1 MIKNKS
7 IHEKKQIIDKFKPFS
22 KDFSKNINDWFKIE
36 LTYTSN
42 AIEGN
47 TLTRQET
54 ALVVEKGITVSGKS
68 LVEHQEAI
76 NHSLAFDFVQ
86 QIAVKRKT
94 EVKESDILEIHRI
107 ILTKIDD
114 SNAGRYRSIPVRIA
128 GSRVVMPNA
137 QKVYDLMQN
146 FLKWLSNTNE
156 DDIVK
161 LVADAHLRLV
171 SIHPFVDGNGR
182 TARLLMNLLLLQ
194 NGYPPAIIKNTNRM
208 KYINSIEK
216 AQLNG
221 EMADY
226 YKVIRDAIE
235 YSMDVYLDLLQQDSS
250 GVTSVTK
257 KLKIPNK
264 LLKIGDLA
272 NQTNELVSTIRY
284 WTNQGLLDVNSLTK
298 GGFYLYDSSM
308 IDRVKIIRSLQKND
322 RLTVE
327 EIREKLKK

>member
-1 MIKNKS
+1 
-7 IHEKKQIIDKFKPFS
+7 
-22 KDFSKNINDWFKIE
+22 
-36 LTYTSN
+36 
-42 AIEGN
+42 
-47 TLTRQET
+47 
-54 ALVVEKGITVSGKS
+54 
-68 LVEHQEAI
+68 
-76 NHSLAFDFVQ
+76 
-86 QIAVKRKT
+86 
-94 EVKESDILEIHRI
+94 
-107 ILTKIDD
+107 
-114 SNAGRYRSIPVRIA
+114 
-128 GSRVVMPNA
+128 MPNA